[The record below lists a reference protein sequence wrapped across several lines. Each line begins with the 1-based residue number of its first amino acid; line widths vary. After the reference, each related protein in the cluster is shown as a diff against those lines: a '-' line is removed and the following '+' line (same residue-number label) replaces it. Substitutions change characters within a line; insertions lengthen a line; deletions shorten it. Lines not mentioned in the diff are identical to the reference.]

1 MPIDKISVN
10 ANTPLPRRTQ
20 SGSGDSIKTGTSGGT
35 SSLNQV
41 VPLTKGGVVSIPQAY
56 KKAQY
61 AGGMGMGMNTLM
73 ASPQIFSPLHTPQQ
87 WQIAT
92 KRREQYQ
99 WCRHWYE
106 NEPKVAAAIDFYSQF
121 PMNGFTLECG
131 KSAIRKYYEH
141 LGRKLQLNKWL
152 KYISHEYYLIGD
164 VFPFM
169 SIDCPVCGGAGQDRR
184 GYNCAHKGGTF
195 KRMILQ
201 NPDFIEIQKNPLDEK
216 SQIFMLPDD
225 QLRMIVE
232 KQIEPMYSQLS
243 SYIKE
248 SVISNQPIQLSSRTT
263 SHISHNKAPYGMY
276 GSPLMRRLF
285 TTLAYKTKLQT
296 ANWMTAE
303 RLILPIRLVKVGS
316 EQRPADADDIADMQ
330 ANLAAL
336 AQDPNLTIV
345 THHAVDIDYIGAT
358 GRIHQINQELELVG
372 KEILDGFML
381 NQALLNGE
389 MGHYSSAQ
397 VGVEAIL
404 HRLDSWRNS
413 LSDWVYDHVFIPI
426 AKMKNF
432 VDQGSTED
440 MRSILD
446 DDEYIEYLHP
456 TIKWNDMQLRD
467 NSQQMQ
473 IFIQLNQEQKISND
487 TLLKK
492 LDLNWDEEVEKMRD
506 EQVQVGAG
514 NVMQDQGGMGG
525 GGGGMPP
532 GGGAAPGMPDMG
544 GGMDPSGGMGG
555 GDMGGGMGGP
565 PGGAM
570 AGAAPARI
578 TKRGKGSKPD
588 ENQEQPV
595 MSSVP
600 MTKLEAKVVRAMQ
613 QLELPFQVAIDY
625 RHQVPGVSQPYQMD
639 VAIPSLK
646 VDIEADGKIWHEED
660 ADNDDAQRDQKL
672 ASEGWRVLRFRED
685 AIKENID
692 GVKDMIYSQVYEA
705 AQEKQERNKTASVGE
720 DAVPGY
726 FRVTDDDNGE
736 DLGVVIANV

>member
-1 MPIDKISVN
+1 
-10 ANTPLPRRTQ
+10 
-20 SGSGDSIKTGTSGGT
+20 
-35 SSLNQV
+35 
-41 VPLTKGGVVSIPQAY
+41 
-56 KKAQY
+56 
-61 AGGMGMGMNTLM
+61 
-73 ASPQIFSPLHTPQQ
+73 
-87 WQIAT
+87 
-92 KRREQYQ
+92 
-99 WCRHWYE
+99 
-106 NEPKVAAAIDFYSQF
+106 
-121 PMNGFTLECG
+121 
-131 KSAIRKYYEH
+131 
-141 LGRKLQLNKWL
+141 
-152 KYISHEYYLIGD
+152 
-164 VFPFM
+164 
-169 SIDCPVCGGAGQDRR
+169 
-184 GYNCAHKGGTF
+184 
-195 KRMILQ
+195 
-201 NPDFIEIQKNPLDEK
+201 
-216 SQIFMLPDD
+216 
-225 QLRMIVE
+225 
-232 KQIEPMYSQLS
+232 
-243 SYIKE
+243 
-248 SVISNQPIQLSSRTT
+248 
-263 SHISHNKAPYGMY
+263 
-276 GSPLMRRLF
+276 
-285 TTLAYKTKLQT
+285 
-296 ANWMTAE
+296 
-303 RLILPIRLVKVGS
+303 
-316 EQRPADADDIADMQ
+316 
-330 ANLAAL
+330 
-336 AQDPNLTIV
+336 
-345 THHAVDIDYIGAT
+345 
-358 GRIHQINQELELVG
+358 
-372 KEILDGFML
+372 
-381 NQALLNGE
+381 
-389 MGHYSSAQ
+389 
-397 VGVEAIL
+397 
-404 HRLDSWRNS
+404 
-413 LSDWVYDHVFIPI
+413 
-426 AKMKNF
+426 
-432 VDQGSTED
+432 
-440 MRSILD
+440 
-446 DDEYIEYLHP
+446 
-456 TIKWNDMQLRD
+456 MQLRD